1 MKAEWH
7 GKTKGRNWGQRF
19 LFSFLRRFSCRLLY
33 PFLHVVVPFYI
44 LFNPIDARSSYRFYR
59 RMMHFGKLKSLRYM
73 RRNFK
78 TFGRVII
85 DKFALWAGNTA
96 QFDVHFDNQDLFT
109 QLTLGEKGFIVAS
122 AHIGNFEMAATTMQ
136 HCRKPINIIF
146 WGNES
151 DLITKQRLDSFNKED
166 FHVNIIH
173 IRDGL
178 SYIFEIKEA
187 LSKGEII
194 ITNCDRFAEG
204 QRRTKARFFDTEACF
219 PTGIFHIAVTLGVP
233 MLFISTMKGQG
244 NSYIG
249 NVAPLATPDT
259 GTNAEKTQ
267 ALVQTD
273 ATLLESQVRQKP
285 LQWFN
290 FYDFAKI

>member
-19 LFSFLRRFSCRLLY
+19 LFSFLRRHNCRVLY
-33 PFLHVVVPFYI
+33 PFLYVVVPFYI

-59 RMMHFGKLKSLRYM
+59 HMMHMDRAKSLRYM
-73 RRNFK
+73 RRNFM

-85 DKFALWAGNTA
+85 DKFALWAGNTT
-96 QFDVHFDNQDLFT
+96 QFDIHFENEELFT
-109 QLTLGEKGFIVAS
+109 QLTHSEKGFIVAS

-151 DLITKQRLDSFNKED
+151 DLITKRRLDSFNKED
-166 FHVNIIH
+166 FHVNIIQ

-178 SYIFEIKEA
+178 SYIFDIKEA
-187 LSKGEII
+187 LSKGEIV
-194 ITNCDRFAEG
+194 ITNCDRFADG
-204 QRRTKARFFDTEACF
+204 QRHAKARFFGTEACF

-233 MLFISTMKGQG
+233 MLFISTMKGQA

-249 NVAPLATPDT
+249 SVAPLDTPEN
-259 GTNAEKTQ
+259 GTTTEKTH
-267 ALVQTD
+267 ALVQQY
-273 ATLLESQVRQKP
+273 ATLLETEVRKQP

-290 FYDFAKI
+290 FYNFTKI